1 MKKNI
6 VKIII
11 AILVVILVVFVGVK
25 LYEANVEIKPKDL
38 IITNHDGSDSVTAEI
53 GTYNWSRNGKY
64 VVADSISAQDME
76 YMQVLNVKKNEKI
89 YFSNYDWTKSSAVI
103 ILKNNAGEAVQLVID
118 SNPEECSVT
127 IPNISGTQI
136 LQIDLE
142 SPKGKVWYSAKVNV
156 IE

>member
-11 AILVVILVVFVGVK
+11 AMLVVVLVVFVSVK
-25 LYEANVEIKPKDL
+25 LYEVNVEIKPNDL
-38 IITNHDGSDSVTAEI
+38 ILTNHDNSDTVTAEL
-53 GTYNWSRNGKY
+53 GSYNWSRNGKY
-64 VVADSISAQDME
+64 VVADSVSAQEME
-76 YMQVLNVKKNEKI
+76 YNQVLNVAKNQKI

-118 SNPEECSVT
+118 SNPEECCVT

-142 SPKGKVWYSAKVNV
+142 SPKGNVWYSTKVNV